1 MSPPPLNIVFAG
13 TPEFAAEALRALLAS
28 GHRVIAAYTQPDR
41 PAGRGRKLT
50 PSPVKALALEHGV
63 PVYQPLSLKDAAAQQ
78 ELAAL
83 GADVMIVAAYGLL
96 LPKAVLEMPRHGCLN
111 IHASLLPRWRG
122 AAPIQR
128 AILAG
133 DAETGITI
141 MQMDVGLDTGA
152 MLYKV
157 STPISDTDTAA
168 ALHDRLAALGA
179 EAILTA
185 LDQLQAGTLQGE
197 SQDDA
202 LANYA
207 KKLDKAE
214 AAMDWTRSAVDLS
227 RQVRAFNPWPVAQ
240 ARLGEEVLRVWEAQ
254 ALNEGGSA
262 APGRVVR
269 AGRDGIDVAT
279 GDGLLRLLRVQL
291 PGGKPLT
298 AADFLNAHKLDGV
311 TLGHG

>member
-168 ALHDRLAALGA
+168 TLHDRLAALGA

>member
-1 MSPPPLNIVFAG
+1 MSPLNIVFAG
-13 TPEFAAEALRALLAS
+13 TPEFAAVALKALLAS
-28 GHRVIAAYTQPDR
+28 RHRVIAAYTQPDR

-50 PSPVKALALEHGV
+50 PGPVKALALEHGV
-63 PVYQPLSLKDAAAQQ
+63 PVHQPLSLKDEAAQQ

-83 GADVMIVAAYGLL
+83 NADVMVVAAYGLL

-111 IHASLLPRWRG
+111 IHGSLLPRWRG

-133 DAETGITI
+133 DSETGITI

-152 MLYKV
+152 MLHKV
-157 STPISDTDTAA
+157 STPIGDTDTAA
-168 ALHDRLAALGA
+168 TLHDRLATLGA

-185 LDQLQAGTLQGE
+185 LDQLQAGTLRGE
-197 SQDDA
+197 AQDDA

-214 AAMDWTRSAVDLS
+214 AAMDWARSAVELS

-240 ARLGEEVLRVWEAQ
+240 AKLGEEVLRVWEAV
-254 ALNEGGSA
+254 ALDEPGNA

-269 AGRDGIDVAT
+269 SGRDGIDVAT
-279 GDGLLRLLRVQL
+279 GHGLLRLLRVQL
-291 PGGKPLT
+291 PGGKPLA
-298 AADFLNAHKLDGV
+298 AADFLNAHTLDAV
-311 TLGHG
+311 TLGNG

>member
-1 MSPPPLNIVFAG
+1 MKIVFAG
-13 TPEFAAEALRALLAS
+13 TPEFAAVALRALLTS
-28 GHRVIAAYTQPDR
+28 RHQVIAAYTQPDR

-83 GADVMIVAAYGLL
+83 QPDVMVVAAYGLL
-96 LPKAVLEMPRHGCLN
+96 LPKVVLDLPRHGCLN
-111 IHASLLPRWRG
+111 IHGSLLPRWRG

-157 STPISDTDTAA
+157 STPIGDNDTAA
-168 ALHDRLAALGA
+168 TLHDRLAALGA
-179 EAILTA
+179 EALLTA
-185 LDQLQAGTLQGE
+185 LDRLQTGTLHGE
-197 SQDDA
+197 AQDEA

-214 AAMDWTRSAVDLS
+214 AAIDWSRSAVELS

-240 ARLGEEVLRVWEAQ
+240 ARLGEEVLRVWEAT
-254 ALNEGGSA
+254 ALNEASNA
-262 APGRVVR
+262 APGQVIRS
-269 AGRDGIDVAT
+269 GRDGIDVAT

-291 PGGKPLT
+291 PGGKPL
-298 AADFLNAHKLDGV
+298 AAGDFLNAHPLDGV
-311 TLGHG
+311 TLGNG

>member
-1 MSPPPLNIVFAG
+1 MNPLKIVFAG
-13 TPEFAAEALRALLAS
+13 TPEFAAVALQALLAS
-28 GHRVIAAYTQPDR
+28 RHRVIAAYTQPDR

-50 PSPVKALALEHGV
+50 PSPVKALALEHGI
-63 PVYQPLSLKDAAAQQ
+63 PVYQPQSLQDEATQQ

-83 GADVMIVAAYGLL
+83 QPDVMVVAAYGLL
-96 LPKAVLEMPRHGCLN
+96 LPKVVLDLPRHGCLN

-157 STPISDTDTAA
+157 STPIGDTDTAA
-168 ALHDRLAALGA
+168 TLHDRLATLGA
-179 EAILTA
+179 EALLA
-185 LDQLQAGTLQGE
+185 VLDRLQADPLHGAP
-197 SQDDA
+197 QDDTQA
-202 LANYA
+202 TYA

-214 AAMDWTRSAVDLS
+214 AALDWSRSAVALA

-240 ARLGEEVLRVWEAQ
+240 ARLGEAVLRVWEAV
-254 ALNEGGSA
+254 ALDETAGTA
-262 APGRVVR
+262 APGQVVR
-269 AGRDGIDVAT
+269 TGRDGIDVAT
-279 GDGLLRLLRVQL
+279 GDGLLRLRRVQL
-291 PGGKPLT
+291 PGGKPL
-298 AADFLNAHKLDGV
+298 AAVEFLNAHKLDGV
-311 TLGHG
+311 TLGNG

>member
-1 MSPPPLNIVFAG
+1 MNPLKIVFAG
-13 TPEFAAEALRALLAS
+13 TPEFAAVALQALLAS
-28 GHRVIAAYTQPDR
+28 QHQVIAAYTQPDR

-63 PVYQPLSLKDAAAQQ
+63 PVYQPLSLKDATAQQ

-83 GADVMIVAAYGLL
+83 QPDVMVVAAYGLL
-96 LPKAVLEMPRHGCLN
+96 LPKAVLDLPRHGCLN

-133 DAETGITI
+133 DTETGITI

-157 STPISDTDTAA
+157 STPINDSDTAA
-168 ALHDRLAALGA
+168 TLHDRLAALGA
-179 EAILTA
+179 EALLTV
-185 LDQLQAGTLQGE
+185 LDQLQAGTLHGE
-197 SQDDA
+197 AQDEA

-214 AAMDWTRSAVDLS
+214 AAIDWSRRAVELS

-240 ARLGEEVLRVWEAQ
+240 ARLGEEVLRVWEAR
-254 ALNEGGSA
+254 ALDETTTA
-262 APGRVVR
+262 TPGRVVR
-269 AGRDGIDVAT
+269 SGRDGIDIAT
-279 GDGLLRLLRVQL
+279 GDDLLRLLRVQL
-291 PGGKPLT
+291 PGGKPL
-298 AADFLNAHKLDGV
+298 AAGDFLNAHPLDGV
-311 TLGHG
+311 TLGNG